1 MGRPV
6 VAVTRRWP
14 EAAARRLAELFEVR
28 WNEGDEPL
36 GAEALRELLRS
47 ADAVCPTISDTLSAE
62 VLAVEGRRAR
72 ILANYG
78 VGFNHIDLEAAR
90 RIGLV
95 VTNTPDV
102 LTDCT
107 ADCTMLLLLAV
118 ARRAGEGERQLRRG
132 EWRGWRPTHLLGRRV
147 SGKVLGLV
155 GFGRIG
161 QAVARRARHGF
172 AMEVCFYDPV
182 TPPPAVVAE
191 VAARRCETLE
201 ELLSSADFVSLH
213 CPGGAATRHLID
225 ARRLS
230 CMRRDAFLIN
240 TARGDIVDQEAL
252 VEALVAGRLA
262 GAGLD
267 VYEEEPTVPAALTSL
282 ENVVL
287 LPHLGTA
294 TVETRTAIGM
304 RVIENLE
311 AFFAG
316 REPRDRV
323 V

>member
-6 VAVTRRWP
+6 VVVTRRWP
-14 EAAARRLAELFEVR
+14 EAAERRLAELFEVR
-28 WNEGDEPL
+28 FNESDQPMSPAAL
-36 GAEALRELLRS
+36 REALRT
-47 ADAVCPTISDTLSAE
+47 ADAVCPTISDAITAE
-62 VLAVEGRRAR
+62 VLGGQLRAR

-90 RIGLV
+90 RAGVV

-107 ADCTMLLLLAV
+107 ADLTMTLLLMV

-132 EWRGWRPTHLLGRRV
+132 EWAGWRPTHLLGRRV
-147 SGKVLGLV
+147 SGKTIGLV

-161 QAVARRARHGF
+161 RAVARRAYHGF
-172 AMEVCFYDPV
+172 GMKVLFHDPV
-182 TPPPAVVAE
+182 TPPPEAVAE
-191 VAARRCETLE
+191 VAATPCATVE
-201 ELLSSADFVSLH
+201 ELLARSDFVSLH
-213 CPGGAATRHLID
+213 CPGGAATRHLLD
-225 ARRLS
+225 ARRLA
-230 CMRRDAFLIN
+230 CMRPDAFLIN
-240 TARGDIVDQEAL
+240 TARGDVVDEQAL
-252 VEALVAGRLA
+252 IAALAAGRLA
-262 GAGLD
+262 GAALD
-267 VYEEEPTVPAALTSL
+267 VFEHEPTVPPALAAM

-304 RVIENLE
+304 RVIDNLE
-311 AFFAG
+311 DFFAG
-316 REPRDRV
+316 RDPRDRV